1 MNKKPTN
8 TLPPNPNPDQPF
20 VLTRA
25 RLTGV
30 MCGYLVHMDADS
42 VVLREA
48 RQIWRFGGAET
59 CSGLAE
65 HGASLT
71 ETTRID
77 KPAPLVNIQ
86 REPGMAVFNC
96 TQEAEENL
104 RQSRWL

>member
-1 MNKKPTN
+1 MSKKPTA
-8 TLPPNPNPDQPF
+8 LPPNPNPEQPF

-25 RLTGV
+25 TLTGV
-30 MCGYLVHMDADS
+30 MCGYLVSLTADS

-48 RQIWRFGGAET
+48 RQIWSFGGAET

-65 HGASLT
+65 HGASMT
-71 ETTRID
+71 EITRID

-96 TQEAEENL
+96 TPEAEDNL
-104 RQSRWL
+104 RKSRWL